1 MNKNNN
7 IINLSHKNENSTNL
21 NEIITIYKDKE
32 NIVQEINSPI
42 LRHIIENIIKEEQLK
57 VNNLIVI

>member
-57 VNNLIVI
+57 VNNLIAI